1 MSKRSQLRQ
10 RAQNYLRKGN
20 FSKAIDEYK
29 RLLTLE
35 NNNPNIFNDLGDLY
49 LKTSDR
55 VNAVSNFEKA
65 TLNYEK
71 VALYNNAVA
80 VCKKILRI
88 VPDHLG
94 TIYKL
99 GELKAKQRFE
109 GEASNFFVQ
118 YLDLVLGSNQ
128 SSFDGV
134 EDKVENILQML
145 PKSEAATARAADVFS
160 LLGLRSKEARTI
172 AHLLSL
178 SGDVDN
184 ADRYRSRLE
193 ELKSSLSPD
202 ELESVE
208 REAPAAGPVA
218 GEEDV
223 DVSAI
228 VNETIDESEII
239 AAMDPEEPLP
249 DAARFDERQSEAP
262 EGEANSMEPGEEH
275 PKAEPVD
282 ETVILPEGNPTVQE
296 TVPAD
301 DQSPEEGCEPA
312 GEDLESELTDE
323 HEQSVNIAEEITSD
337 VEENDYKSHYDLG
350 LAYLEMALYNEA
362 VKEFQVAARFEQL
375 QLKSLEMIGY
385 CFLSQNN
392 PRLAVKQL
400 LRGLA
405 IVKVSGG
412 DSLGIN
418 YNLGVAYEMLGDMD
432 KAREHFE
439 EVYIVDVTFRDIDE
453 KMKRFST
460 IS

>member
-1 MSKRSQLRQ
+1 LSKRSQLRQ

-20 FSKAIDEYK
+20 FDKAIGEYK
-29 RLLTLE
+29 RLLTFE

-49 LKTSDR
+49 LKSNDR

-88 VPDHLG
+88 VPDHMG
-94 TIYKL
+94 TVYKL
-99 GELKAKQRFE
+99 GELKAKQRFD

-128 SSFDGV
+128 ASLNGV
-134 EDKVENILQML
+134 EEKVDNILQML

-160 LLGLRSKEARTI
+160 LLGQKSKEARTI

-178 SGDVDN
+178 SGNVDN

-193 ELKSSLSPD
+193 ELKSSLNPQ

-208 REAPAAGPVA
+208 REAPAAEPVT
-218 GEEDV
+218 GDEDV

-228 VNETIDESEII
+228 VKETIDESEII
-239 AAMDPEEPLP
+239 AAMDPDEPLP
-249 DAARFDERQSEAP
+249 DAARFDEGQSEEP
-262 EGEANSMEPGEEH
+262 EEQPDSMESDAEQSS
-275 PKAEPVD
+275 AEPVG
-282 ETVILPEGNPTVQE
+282 ETEVESEGASTVQE
-296 TVPAD
+296 PVPAD
-301 DQSPEEGCEPA
+301 DQSPEGGDEPTA
-312 GEDLESELTDE
+312 EDLEAELTDE
-323 HEQSVNIAEEITSD
+323 SEQSVNIAEEITSD
-337 VEENDYKSHYDLG
+337 VEENDFKSHYDLG

-362 VKEFQVAARFEQL
+362 VKEFQIAARFEQL

-400 LRGLA
+400 QRGLA

-412 DSLGIN
+412 DSLGIH
-418 YNLGVAYEMLGDMD
+418 YNLGVAYEMLGDMG

-439 EVYIVDVTFRDIDE
+439 EVYIIDVTFRDINE